1 MPHSPSGPVIR
12 ALACCIALTAL
23 AVNFNAALGEDRVEM
38 SFYSL
43 DTEKLLYR
51 GKRTVKKEGGRIT
64 EISTFTTPAGK
75 PIQKTVAV
83 FHESDLSPVRYQL
96 DDLRSGQQEILRR
109 EKNGFF
115 MSAREKRGENP
126 DTDTEKFRPGS
137 LISASVVP
145 RIQREWKML
154 MQGKKIPFSLL
165 IPSRQGSVSFR
176 VQLDRTKTAASK
188 SRTVIRM
195 DPDTWIIRQLVSAL
209 FFYFEDKPPHR
220 LMEYRG
226 RVSIKTE
233 DGDDQDLRITYHYL
247 KEDR

>member
-1 MPHSPSGPVIR
+1 MPHFSTAAAFR

-23 AVNFNAALGEDRVEM
+23 AGNFDAAKGADRVEM

-43 DTEKLLYR
+43 ETEKLLYR
-51 GKRTVKKEGGRIT
+51 GKRTINKEGGQIT
-64 EISTFTTPAGK
+64 EISTFTTPAGR

-83 FHESDLSPVRYQL
+83 FLSSDLSPVRYRL
-96 DDLRSGQQEILRR
+96 DDLRSGQQEILLRK
-109 EKNGFF
+109 KNGYF
-115 MSAREKRGENP
+115 MSSLEKKGESP
-126 DTDTEKFRPGS
+126 DQDTEKIRPGS
-137 LISASVVP
+137 LMGAAVVT

-154 MQGKKIPFSLL
+154 MQGEKIPFSLL
-165 IPSRQGSVSFR
+165 IPSRQDSVSFR
-176 VQLDRTKTAASK
+176 VQLDQEKTAVDK

-195 DPDTWIIRQLVSAL
+195 DPDTWIIRLLVNPL
-209 FFYFEDKPPHR
+209 FFYFESKPPHR
-220 LMEYRG
+220 LLEYRG

>member
-1 MPHSPSGPVIR
+1 MPHSPLGPVIR

-23 AVNFNAALGEDRVEM
+23 AVNFNAARGEDRVEM
-38 SFYSL
+38 SFYSMET
-43 DTEKLLYR
+43 DKLLYR

-64 EISTFTTPAGK
+64 EISIFTTPAGK

-83 FHESDLSPVRYQL
+83 FLASDLSPVRYQL

-109 EKNGFF
+109 EKDGFF
-115 MSAREKRGENP
+115 MSAREKKGEKP
-126 DTDTEKFRPGS
+126 DQDTEDTRPGS
-137 LISASVVP
+137 LMPASVVP
-145 RIQREWKML
+145 RIQREWKKL
-154 MQGKKIPFSLL
+154 MQGEKVPFALMV
-165 IPSRQGSVSFR
+165 PSRQDSVSFR
-176 VQLDRTKTAASK
+176 VQLDRKKTAANK

-226 RVSIKTE
+226 RVSIKTR

-247 KEDR
+247 KVDR